1 MGVNLAEALFLI
13 NADPKRVKLIQ
24 NKIKNW
30 KVIQKLEL
38 LEGLYN
44 IMAIVETEDMRD
56 IRYSI
61 RWKLLEIE
69 GIGELDVCL
78 FVEYGSCEAA
88 LPPTG

>member
-1 MGVNLAEALFLI
+1 MGVKLAEALFLI
-13 NADPKRVKLIQ
+13 NADSKRIKLIQ
-24 NKIKNW
+24 NRIKNL

-38 LEGLYN
+38 LKGRYN
-44 IMAIVETEDMRD
+44 LMAIAKTEDMRD
-56 IRYSI
+56 IKYLI

-69 GIGELDVCL
+69 GIEELDVCL

>member
-1 MGVNLAEALFLI
+1 MGVKLAEGLFLI

-24 NKIKNW
+24 NRIKNL

-38 LEGLYN
+38 LKGRYN
-44 IMAIVETEDMRD
+44 IMAIAKTEDMRD
-56 IRYSI
+56 IKYPI

-69 GIGELDVCL
+69 GIDELDVCL
-78 FVEYGSCEAA
+78 LVEYGSCEAT